1 MPYTLKFIEYSSPK
15 KKKRK
20 EKKKRKKE
28 EEGSLSRR
36 SQLIYIYIKK

>member
-15 KKKRK
+15 KKK
-20 EKKKRKKE
+20 KKKKKKKERKKE

-36 SQLIYIYIKK
+36 SQLIYIYI